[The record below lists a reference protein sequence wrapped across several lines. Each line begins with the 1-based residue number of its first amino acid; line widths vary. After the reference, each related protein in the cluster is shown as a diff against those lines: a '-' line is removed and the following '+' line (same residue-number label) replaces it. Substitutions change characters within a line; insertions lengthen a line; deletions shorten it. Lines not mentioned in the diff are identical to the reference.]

1 MIELSLNEAQ
11 AARAIFAPLEH
22 HTMIYALFE
31 NNLKARLFV
40 DNASQPTAGMIA
52 YKNRYAFGGDPNQSA
67 FHADILQHFAETELP
82 PRKGRAFLAS
92 FTTDAWIPTLQNL
105 FPDDEVIVAPRLY
118 LEITP
123 EQNTPPALPDGFSLH
138 AVTPELLASNIGGM
152 ELLEE
157 EIHSERTSPE
167 DFFANGF
174 GICPVYENQIAGWCL
189 SEYNTHDRCEVGI
202 ATLEP
207 HQRKGIATTLTKI
220 FLNEAAQRGI
230 RHVGWKCWERNEA
243 SVATA
248 RKAGFSLVHREQ
260 AVIVI
265 YK

>member
-1 MIELSLNEAQ
+1 MIQLSPNEAQ
-11 AARAIFAPLEH
+11 VARAIFAPLEH
-22 HTMIYALFE
+22 HTMVYAFFE
-31 NNLKARLFV
+31 NNLEAKLFV

-52 YKNRYAFGGDPNQSA
+52 YKNRYAFGGDPNQNA
-67 FHADILQHFAETELP
+67 FNAGILQHFAETELA

-92 FTTDAWIPTLQNL
+92 FTSEAWIQTLQNL
-105 FPDDEVIVAPRLY
+105 FQDDEVIIDSRLY
-118 LEITP
+118 LQITP
-123 EQNTPPALPDGFSLH
+123 EQNTPPALPDGFTLH
-138 AVTPELLASNIGGM
+138 TVTPEFLSSGIGGM
-152 ELLEE
+152 DLLME

-167 DFFANGF
+167 DFFAKGF

-189 SEYNTHDRCEVGI
+189 SEYNTNDRCEVGI

-220 FLNEAAQRGI
+220 FLNEAARHGI
-230 RHVGWKCWERNEA
+230 RHVGWKCWEQNQA

-248 RKAGFSLVHREQ
+248 YKAGFSLVHREQ
-260 AVIVI
+260 AVVVI

>member
-1 MIELSLNEAQ
+1 MIQLSSHEAQ
-11 AARAIFAPLEH
+11 NARAMFSPLEH

-31 NNLKARLFV
+31 NNLEAKLFV

-52 YKNRYAFGGDPNQSA
+52 YKNRYAFGGDPNQKA
-67 FHADILQHFAETELP
+67 FNADIARYFDETELP

-92 FTTDAWIPTLQNL
+92 FTSDAWIQTLQTL

-123 EQNTPPALPDGFSLH
+123 EPSTPPALPDGFSLH
-138 AVTPELLASNIGGM
+138 AVTPEFLSSSIGGM
-152 ELLEE
+152 DLLVE

-167 DFFANGF
+167 DFFAKGF

-248 RKAGFSLVHREQ
+248 RKAGFNFVHREQ

>member
-1 MIELSLNEAQ
+1 MIQLSPNEAQ
-11 AARAIFAPLEH
+11 VARAIFAPLEH
-22 HTMIYALFE
+22 HTMVYAFFE
-31 NNLKARLFV
+31 NNLEAKLFV

-52 YKNRYAFGGDPNQSA
+52 YKNRYAFGGDPNQNA
-67 FHADILQHFAETELP
+67 FNAGILQHFAETELA

-92 FTTDAWIPTLQNL
+92 FTSDAWIQTLQNL
-105 FPDDEVIVAPRLY
+105 FPDEEVIIDSRLY
-118 LEITP
+118 LQITP

-138 AVTPELLASNIGGM
+138 AVTPEFLSSGIGGM
-152 ELLEE
+152 DLLVE

-167 DFFANGF
+167 DFFAKGF

-189 SEYNTHDRCEVGI
+189 SEYNTNDRCEVGI

-220 FLNEAAQRGI
+220 FLNEAARRGV
-230 RHVGWKCWERNEA
+230 RHVGWKCWEQNQA

-248 RKAGFSLVHREQ
+248 YKAGFSLVHREQ
-260 AVIVI
+260 AVVVI

>member
-1 MIELSLNEAQ
+1 MIQLSSHEAQ
-11 AARAIFAPLEH
+11 NARAMFSPLEH

-31 NNLKARLFV
+31 NNLEAKLFV

-52 YKNRYAFGGDPNQSA
+52 YKNRYAFGGDPNQKA
-67 FHADILQHFAETELP
+67 FNADIARYFDETELP

-92 FTTDAWIPTLQNL
+92 FTSDAWIQTLQTL

-123 EQNTPPALPDGFSLH
+123 EPSTPPALPDGFSLH
-138 AVTPELLASNIGGM
+138 AVTPEFLSSSIGGM
-152 ELLEE
+152 EALVE

-167 DFFANGF
+167 DFFAKGF

-248 RKAGFSLVHREQ
+248 RKAGFNFVHREQ

>member
-1 MIELSLNEAQ
+1 MIQLSPNEAQ
-11 AARAIFAPLEH
+11 VARAIFAPLEH
-22 HTMIYALFE
+22 HTMVYAFFE
-31 NNLKARLFV
+31 NNLEAKLFV

-52 YKNRYAFGGDPNQSA
+52 YKNRYAFGGDPNQNA
-67 FHADILQHFAETELP
+67 FNAGILQHFAETELA

-92 FTTDAWIPTLQNL
+92 FTSDAWIQTLQTL
-105 FPDDEVIVAPRLY
+105 FQDDEVIIDSRLY
-118 LEITP
+118 LQITP

-138 AVTPELLASNIGGM
+138 AVTPEFLSSGIGGM
-152 ELLEE
+152 DLLVE

-167 DFFANGF
+167 DFFAKGF

-189 SEYNTHDRCEVGI
+189 SEYNTNDRCEVGI

-230 RHVGWKCWERNEA
+230 HHVGWKCWEQNQA

-248 RKAGFSLVHREQ
+248 YKAGFSLVHREQ
-260 AVIVI
+260 AVVVI

>member
-1 MIELSLNEAQ
+1 MIQLSPNEAQ
-11 AARAIFAPLEH
+11 VARAIFAPLEH
-22 HTMIYALFE
+22 HTMVYAFFE
-31 NNLKARLFV
+31 NNLEAKLFV

-52 YKNRYAFGGDPNQSA
+52 YKNRYAFGGDPNQNA
-67 FHADILQHFAETELP
+67 FNAGILQHFAEIELA

-92 FTTDAWIPTLQNL
+92 FTSDAWIQTLQTL
-105 FPDDEVIVAPRLY
+105 FQDDEVIIDSRLY
-118 LEITP
+118 LQITP
-123 EQNTPPALPDGFSLH
+123 EQNTPTALPDGFSLH
-138 AVTPELLASNIGGM
+138 AVTPEFLSSGIGGM
-152 ELLEE
+152 ELLVE

-167 DFFANGF
+167 DFFAKGF

-189 SEYNTHDRCEVGI
+189 SEYNTNDRCEVGI

-230 RHVGWKCWERNEA
+230 RHVGWKCWEQNQA

-248 RKAGFSLVHREQ
+248 YKAGFSLVHREQ
-260 AVIVI
+260 AVVVI